1 MEGAGTGVLVMCS
14 WGREKNVSLLMGRG
28 GWVDGRR
35 ADLAGGEGLEGEV
48 WWLGAVGM
56 IGGHGVDWRGCKWTS
71 N

>member
-1 MEGAGTGVLVMCS
+1 
-14 WGREKNVSLLMGRG
+14 MGRG

-35 ADLAGGEGLEGEV
+35 ADLAGGEGLKGEV
-48 WWLGAVGM
+48 WWLGVVGM